1 MSENTVKHWPIGGST
16 AHRTLNCTGW
26 PLAAK
31 LGAAKAKAA
40 GQAPRDDSS
49 DAAKKGTYLHAVFAY
64 FAERWGRP
72 SVYEIRR
79 VLESP
84 EGWSLPLSLPQAMT
98 LFGVDDSETL
108 AYCVFDKV
116 SEAIAEKE
124 ALYRGAH
131 IQELPLFHVE
141 QPIQAPGKYGDIIG
155 GTPDLAGVYT
165 DGDKVVLSVADYK
178 SGDGELQE
186 VHQGGEA
193 NAVETQVGFYAVLML
208 ANPPEE
214 MADLNITHVELV
226 VLHAWRDTFVPSKVL
241 LTIEEFWETWE
252 PQLDV
257 LMQAADAY
265 AENEDSPQ
273 VSLRAGSWCKHCPN
287 VKTCPEVYAQAH
299 KALKLDP
306 NEATDLARLLDVAPA
321 LEELLKEAQ
330 KLATEALRGGSKIP
344 GYKLVVNSRRTGW
357 VNPPKRRVYEAHE
370 HPEYAIVY
378 QALRDK
384 GNHDIFKLA
393 PAPVMQTPKQISK
406 LLGLTDEE
414 FKSSYGELTTTSV
427 SHKVVP
433 ESDRR
438 KSVLATDA
446 MRDAIK
452 QLENRN

>member
-1 MSENTVKHWPIGGST
+1 MSENTVKHWPVGGST
-16 AHRTLNCTGW
+16 AIRTLNCTGW

-31 LGAAKAKAA
+31 LAAAKAKAA
-40 GQAPRDDSS
+40 GQPPRDDSS
-49 DAAKKGTYLHAVFAY
+49 DAAKKGTYLHALFAH
-64 FAERWGRP
+64 FLVVDLCP
-72 SVYEIRR
+72 NVTEIQA
-79 VLESP
+79 VLEAPSEWDP
-84 EGWSLPLSLPQAMT
+84 PLTLRDALSL
-98 LFGVDDSETL
+98 FGAKAALDLAGTVYDKIVPAIQDVGDRTIWWDS
-108 AYCVFDKV
+108 C
-116 SEAIAEKE
+116 S
-124 ALYRGAH
+124 
-131 IQELPLFHVE
+131 LFHVE

-155 GTPDLAGVYT
+155 GTPDLAAVYT
-165 DGDKVVLSVADYK
+165 KDDNVVLSVADYK

-186 VHQGGEA
+186 VHQGGPA

-257 LMQAADAY
+257 LMQAADALSDVEVMGTVTY
-265 AENEDSPQ
+265 N
-273 VSLRAGSWCKHCPN
+273 AGSWCKYCPN

-306 NEATDLARLLDVAPA
+306 NEAEDLGRLLDVAPA

-330 KLATEALRGGSKIP
+330 KLATEALQGGSKIP

>member
-1 MSENTVKHWPIGGST
+1 MSENTVKHWPVGGST
-16 AHRTLNCTGW
+16 AIRTLNCTGW
-26 PLAAK
+26 PLAAQMA
-31 LGAAKAKAA
+31 AAKAKAA
-40 GQAPRDDSS
+40 GQPPRDDSS

-64 FAERWGRP
+64 FAWCQMVP
-72 SVYEIRR
+72 S
-79 VLESP
+79 LEEVHICLNGP
-84 EGWSLPLSLPQAMT
+84 KKHKLPHGPADAVK
-98 LFGVDDSETL
+98 LFGL
-108 AYCVFDKV
+108 ATREDLSQIVFDKV
-116 SEAIAEKE
+116 MP
-124 ALYRGAH
+124 ALEETADIYWTSH
-131 IQELPLFHVE
+131 KLFHVE

-155 GTPDLAGVYT
+155 GTPDLAAVYT

-186 VHQGGEA
+186 VHQGGPA

-208 ANPPEE
+208 ANPPEA

-226 VLHAWRDTFVPSKVL
+226 VLHAWRDTFVPSKVM

-257 LMQAADAY
+257 LMQAADALSDVEVMGTVTY
-265 AENEDSPQ
+265 N
-273 VSLRAGSWCKHCPN
+273 AGSWCKYCPN

-306 NEATDLARLLDVAPA
+306 NEAEDLGRLLDVAPA

-330 KLATEALRGGSKIP
+330 KLATEALQGGSKIP

-357 VNPPKRRVYEAHE
+357 VDAPKTHGEAAHE
-370 HPEYAIVY
+370 TGYALLS
-378 QALRDK
+378 AELTAR
-384 GNHDIFKLA
+384 GNQSIFKPVA
-393 PAPVMQTPKQISK
+393 APVMQTPKQISK

>member
-16 AHRTLNCTGW
+16 ARRTLNCTGW

-40 GQAPRDDSS
+40 GQPPRDDSS

-64 FAERWGRP
+64 FAERPELADVKG
-72 SVYEIRR
+72 
-79 VLESP
+79 VLRNEAICQ
-84 EGWSLPLSLPQAMT
+84 LPTGFAEAKA
-98 LFGVDDSETL
+98 LFGAASFAELDRIV
-108 AYCVFDKV
+108 YDKV
-116 SEAIAEKE
+116 NQAIEATRVMYWHQPEPPK
-124 ALYRGAH
+124 
-131 IQELPLFHVE
+131 LFHVE

-155 GTPDLAGVYT
+155 GTPDLAAVYT

-226 VLHAWRDTFVPSKVL
+226 VLHAWRDTFVPSKVM

-257 LMQAADAY
+257 VMHAADAY
-265 AENEDSPQ
+265 AENEDSLQ
-273 VSLRAGSWCKHCPN
+273 VSLRAGSWCKYCPN

-357 VNPPKRRVYEAHE
+357 VDAPKTSAFDVADF
-370 HPEYAIVY
+370 PEYADVY
-378 QALRDK
+378 LALRDK
-384 GNHDIFKLA
+384 GNHDIFKPA
-393 PAPVMQTPKQISK
+393 AAPVMQTPKQISK

-414 FKSSYGELTTTSV
+414 FSSEYGELTITNV